1 MSKHIAAFFT
11 GNFHTERTR
20 VVAEMLAENIGDPD
34 ITTRLYSGT
43 DSSSFLKN
51 LSSADM
57 ETDSNYYSLF
67 SYSNYDAIELITMAS
82 AGIQHGHAAIDIHD
96 LVSRLP
102 RVPII
107 LLEDDTLLPEN
118 PGSIFITADNY
129 GGTKKL
135 TTILIEEYGCS
146 NICFLSGPLFHKESL
161 KRLTGWRDAMM
172 EHGLNASSDRI
183 AYGTFTEWIDKQV
196 ELFFAEGKCPDAIIC
211 ASDEMAKGVYRVAKK
226 RDLQVGKDLLVAGF
240 GDTMDAE
247 AMDPP
252 LSSIRLDY
260 NELVRVTAEQTRLF
274 FEGKEMTS
282 CQIPAEVILRGSVTG
297 NDNSE
302 EMKAQEETITVTRSE
317 LEEMRMQGERRNLF
331 CTMLLRQLLDSDGF
345 ESFFRKLGE
354 ELSSVGTKRSYILL
368 LDEPQKL
375 EEKEIL
381 TAPPEVRVAMDQR
394 GKFVTAFADE
404 ATPHIEKGGISGYF
418 GNDQPGNTVNFMLF
432 YGNVQFGL
440 FSVETGSEEV
450 PFYYSLS
457 LVIGSGLRY
466 LFLSMEQKKQHQF
479 MEEKN
484 LVLGYAANHDA
495 LTGLLNRPG
504 VMNYITGFAHRAP
517 EDSVFVAVVADLDHL
532 KQINDTFGH
541 DGGDTALR
549 SAAQILT
556 HTLPKDSPIGRTG
569 GDEFTGCFL
578 MTPDFTEEVF
588 MDRLQELMDK
598 CNSLW
603 DLPFYVELSIGMKT
617 FTRDDTRDM
626 VSILKEADEN
636 LYEDKAKR
644 RASVLKENNKEIL

>member
-1 MSKHIAAFFT
+1 MKHIAAFFT

-20 VVAEMLAENIGDPD
+20 VVAEMLSETMGDPNVC
-34 ITTRLYSGT
+34 TRLYSGT
-43 DSSSFLKN
+43 DSSSFLKT
-51 LSSADM
+51 LSSTDM

-67 SYSNYDAIELITMAS
+67 SYSNYESVELITIAS
-82 AGIQHGHAAIDIHD
+82 AGIQHGHAAVDIHE

-107 LLEDDTLLPEN
+107 LLEDDTLLPET

-129 GGTKKL
+129 GGTKKM
-135 TTILIEEYGCS
+135 TTILIEEYGCK

-172 EHGLNASSDRI
+172 EHGLSASSEHI

-196 ELFFAEGKCPDAIIC
+196 ELFFAEGKCPDAILC
-211 ASDEMAKGVYRVAKK
+211 ASDEMAKGVYRVARK
-226 RDLQVGKDLLVAGF
+226 RDLKVGKDLLVAGF
-240 GDTMDAE
+240 GDTMEAE
-247 AMDPP
+247 TMDPP

-260 NELVRVTAEQTRLF
+260 KELVRVTAEQTHLF

-297 NDNSE
+297 KVSSE
-302 EMKAQEETITVTRSE
+302 EMSGEEETVTVTRSKLAE
-317 LEEMRMQGERRNLF
+317 IRLEGEQKNLF
-331 CTMLLRQLLDSDGF
+331 CTMLMRRLLDSSGF

-354 ELSSVGTKRSYILL
+354 ELSSIGTKRSYVLL
-368 LDEPQKL
+368 LKEPQEL
-375 EEKEIL
+375 EDREIL
-381 TAPPEVRVAMDQR
+381 TAPDEVRLVMDQR
-394 GKFVTAFADE
+394 GKFVTSFTDE
-404 ATPHIEKGGISGYF
+404 EAPYVPKAGISEYF
-418 GNDQPGNTVNFMLF
+418 GNDQPGNTVNYMLF

-440 FSVETGSEEV
+440 FSVETGPEEV

-457 LVIGSGLRY
+457 MVIGSGLRY
-466 LFLSMEQKKQHQF
+466 LFLFMEQKKMHKF

-495 LTGLLNRPG
+495 LTGLLNRSG

-517 EDSVFVAVVADLDHL
+517 ENSVFVAVVADLDHL
-532 KQINDTFGH
+532 KQINDNFGH

-549 SAAQILT
+549 SAAQLLS

-598 CNSLW
+598 CNSIW

-617 FTRDDTRDM
+617 FTLEDTTDM
-626 VSILKEADEN
+626 VRILKEADEN

-644 RASVLKENNKEIL
+644 RASVLKE